1 MRSILYSTAR
11 ILRTTQLRPTR
22 PVSSQFRR
30 PFPVQTRFSCA
41 MASQHSHACC
51 TIPPVVT
58 DGYQPKGEYITVD
71 GLKTYRTGPADAK
84 HAILIIYDIFGFFP
98 QTLQGADI
106 LATSD
111 KERSYQ
117 VFIPD
122 FFEGK
127 PADISWYPPD
137 NEEKGKKLGEFFAGP
152 AAPAKTVA
160 RIPKVVDAI
169 NSQVSGLSSWGILG
183 FCWGGKVTNLSSTEG
198 TKFKAAVSAHPAMV
212 DPADAEKVSVPY
224 LLIYSKDEDEE
235 AVKNWQK
242 NLKVKGHIEP
252 FKDQIHGFMAAR
264 SDLSDSRV
272 KEEYTRGYKSVLA
285 WFHENL

>member
-1 MRSILYSTAR
+1 MSQCRPS
-11 ILRTTQLRPTR
+11 LRCVASRNRPACAES
-22 PVSSQFRR
+22 VAHSSRL
-30 PFPVQTRFSCA
+30 
-41 MASQHSHACC
+41 
-51 TIPPVVT
+51 
-58 DGYQPKGEYITVD
+58 D
-71 GLKTYRTGPADAK
+71 RTGPADAK

-183 FCWGGKVTNLSSTEG
+183 FCWGGKV
-198 TKFKAAVSAHPAMV
+198 
-212 DPADAEKVSVPY
+212 
-224 LLIYSKDEDEE
+224 
-235 AVKNWQK
+235 
-242 NLKVKGHIEP
+242 
-252 FKDQIHGFMAAR
+252 
-264 SDLSDSRV
+264 
-272 KEEYTRGYKSVLA
+272 
-285 WFHENL
+285 

>member
-1 MRSILYSTAR
+1 MH
-11 ILRTTQLRPTR
+11 Q
-22 PVSSQFRR
+22 SS
-30 PFPVQTRFSCA
+30 PFSPG
-41 MASQHSHACC
+41 C
-51 TIPPVVT
+51 TIPPVVSE
-58 DGYQPKGEYITVD
+58 GYQAKGGYITVD
-71 GLKTYRTGPADAK
+71 GLKTCKSMPPASIACSVGYHVLKTYTPESIALAHTRHPDRTGPADAK

-160 RIPKVVDAI
+160 RIPKVVDDI
-169 NSQVSGLSSWGILG
+169 NSKVSGIQSWGILG
-183 FCWGGKVTNLSSTEG
+183 FCWGGKV
-198 TKFKAAVSAHPAMV
+198 
-212 DPADAEKVSVPY
+212 
-224 LLIYSKDEDEE
+224 
-235 AVKNWQK
+235 
-242 NLKVKGHIEP
+242 
-252 FKDQIHGFMAAR
+252 
-264 SDLSDSRV
+264 
-272 KEEYTRGYKSVLA
+272 
-285 WFHENL
+285 